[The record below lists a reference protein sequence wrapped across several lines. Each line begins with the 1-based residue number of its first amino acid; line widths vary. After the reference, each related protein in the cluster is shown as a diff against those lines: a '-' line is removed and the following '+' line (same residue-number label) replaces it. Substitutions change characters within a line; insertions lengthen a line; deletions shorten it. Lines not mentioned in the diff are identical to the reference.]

1 MTKYRKKPVVIE
13 AWHWLFN
20 DKQEE
25 PPCWINAA
33 MNRWPEMHG
42 LAFEPEHADGPRIVI
57 ATLEGVM
64 TAIPGD
70 YIIQG
75 VKGELYPCKP
85 DIFDMTYEEEYACE
99 EAAQ

>member
-1 MTKYRKKPVVIE
+1 MAKYRKKPVIVE

-20 DKQEE
+20 DQQESD
-25 PPCWINAA
+25 PTWIIDGL
-33 MNRWPEMHG
+33 NRWPDMNG
-42 LAFEPEHADGPRIVI
+42 LAFEPDHSDGPRISI

-85 DIFDMTYEEEYACE
+85 DIFEATYEPAPESPE
-99 EAAQ
+99 